1 MLALTR
7 TVGESF
13 TIGDDITITVV
24 AIVSGNR
31 VRLSI
36 DAPRD
41 VAIARDDIKQRE
53 PRVHRDGDNPLIRNP
68 FHEWGN

>member
-13 TIGDDITITVV
+13 TIGDDITIHVV
-24 AIVSGNR
+24 AVYSSGR
-31 VRLSI
+31 VRLGI

-41 VAIARDDIKQRE
+41 LAITRDDTKQRE
-53 PRVHRDGDNPLIRNP
+53 PGPRSADNPLIRNP
-68 FHEWGN
+68 FHEWGNG